1 MENKAFKLISDSV
14 ESALKDQKFIKKP
27 TDLKNANAL
36 IFESKNIAYRVSYY
50 LENKKYELASCEIK
64 NGEYDQKWKSISV
77 WKFDPY
83 SDKIQDAQDIAND
96 FFSTLQGPKQISL
109 AKSNK
114 NKSKSDESNADP
126 LFLMNRLVNV
136 FPDLKAEIKSEKEHY
151 EAFRGV
157 IFTKEQVIPLIPKFL
172 NTANSAAIKKFSK
185 ILSDMYSSG
194 DLDTR
199 GIITYVILNEI
210 EAQNKISKIWN
221 YLSTDL
227 QKAFE
232 NTRKLKGKNI
242 KAEKKKKPSKL
253 FSAATLNEM
262 GK

>member
-14 ESALKDQKFIKKP
+14 ESALKDKKFIKK
-27 TDLKNANAL
+27 TQDLKNTNSL
-36 IFESKNIAYRVSYY
+36 IFEGENIAYRVSYY
-50 LENKKYELASCEIK
+50 NETKKYELASCEVV
-64 NGEYDQKWKSISV
+64 NGECDQEWKSISV
-77 WKFDPY
+77 WKFDPD

-96 FFSTLQGPKQISL
+96 FFSTLQGPKQVSL

-114 NKSKSDESNADP
+114 HKNKSDESNADP

-136 FPDLKAEIKSEKEHY
+136 FPELKSEIKFEKEHY
-151 EAFRGV
+151 SSFRGV
-157 IFTKEQVIPLIPKFL
+157 TFTKEQVIPLVSKFL
-172 NTANSAAIKKFSK
+172 NTANLAAIKKLGK

-210 EAQNKISKIWN
+210 ENENNTAKIWDH
-221 YLSTDL
+221 LSADL

-242 KAEKKKKPSKL
+242 KAEKKKKAVNFNTP
-253 FSAATLNEM
+253 
-262 GK
+262 